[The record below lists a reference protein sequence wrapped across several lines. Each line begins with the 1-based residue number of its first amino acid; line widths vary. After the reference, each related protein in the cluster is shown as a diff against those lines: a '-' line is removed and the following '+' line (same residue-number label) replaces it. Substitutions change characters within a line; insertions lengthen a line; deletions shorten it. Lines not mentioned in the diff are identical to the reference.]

1 MKKILSFLMLT
12 LLTAGFSAKAEDQ
25 VYAVWNNSTT
35 TLTLYY
41 DDRCE
46 AQGGKTDWWT
56 YATIQKNATTVV
68 LDESMKAARPTS
80 TANWFYVFNKL
91 SEIRNL
97 DYLNTS
103 EVTEMHSMFYDCKLL
118 TSLDLS
124 SFNTYKVTAMSWMFY
139 YCQSLTSL
147 NLGSFYT
154 DKVTTMRSMFDGCSA
169 LTTIYW
175 NEDLSERTG
184 LNSTDMFKGCTS
196 LKGGNGTEY
205 NSGKTDASYALL
217 DGKNGKNG
225 YFTYKLMEAY
235 TVFDGYNT
243 LTYYYDDK
251 RAKHT
256 GDGVVTEL
264 YEPENGHDQNRFAE
278 YADKVRKAVIDKS
291 FKNAKL
297 TSLANMFDGND
308 YNLIILEEIEGLDNI
323 DFSEVTDMYAMFY
336 GCASLTAIDLSSFK
350 TDKVTDMAYMFRNC
364 SSIDFL
370 NFTSFNIGKVE
381 NMNAMFMNCSALKT
395 ICCNTDWSVS
405 LALTSSLQ
413 MFDGCTALEGGNRTK
428 YDAAHTNVT
437 YARPDGVDDKPGYF
451 TSYHAFEV
459 KSEMNDILLDLHAL
473 YDFAVLYIPE
483 EELADIKSGMD
494 NFDNIYNTETVAKI
508 ESNLALAGMLRS
520 TAINT
525 LKTDGMEALK
535 DLLDSKLMLGDN
547 PACED
552 IIKDAKSK
560 IDALTWDDL
569 KSVTDNLAIIAPA
582 VKKIL
587 DDADE
592 ALLEDRMKGAD
603 ALKVELNGYIQDLNL
618 LYDLAKQYI
627 AETELASLK
636 SSIETYEATYN
647 NPKATAFMVYSDN
660 MAASMTVDDAIN
672 QLMTDGKTALK
683 TTLEGLLQTGDND
696 NCQNIIKNAKD
707 AIDAL
712 AWDYEKTVT
721 DNIAILENAIKQIL
735 DDAEKALVAERD
747 AAEKE
752 AADKKAAKEVDDLI
766 AAIGTVEYTDASKA
780 LIDAARTAYD
790 ALTTDQKT
798 FVTTLATLEAAEK
811 AYADLKAAA
820 ETATGTDDVRSDKV
834 QGTKFI
840 RNGILYIEY
849 NGTTYTL
856 RGARLD

>member
-12 LLTAGFSAKAEDQ
+12 LLTAGFSAKAADQ
-25 VYAVWNNSTT
+25 VYAVWDNSTT

-46 AQGGKTDWWT
+46 AQGGVTKWWFNSIMPT
-56 YATIQKNATTVV
+56 ATTVA

-80 TANWFYVFNKL
+80 TANWFYLFDKL
-91 SEIRNL
+91 TEIRNL

-103 EVTEMHSMFYDCKLL
+103 EVTNMEEMFYNCKAL

-124 SFNTYKVTAMSWMFY
+124 TFNTEKVTKMNGLFHGCESLISLDLNSFNTDNVNDINDMFGY
-139 YCQSLTSL
+139 
-147 NLGSFYT
+147 
-154 DKVTTMRSMFDGCSA
+154 CSA

-175 NEDLSERTG
+175 DVDLSERIG
-184 LNSTDMFKGCTS
+184 LLSTNMFRSCTS
-196 LKGGNGTEY
+196 LKGGNGTEF
-205 NSGKTDASYALL
+205 NSGKTDASYARL
-217 DGKNGKNG
+217 DEEGTPG
-225 YFTYKLMEAY
+225 YFSLKREAY
-235 TVFDGYNT
+235 TMFDGDHT
-243 LTYYYDDK
+243 LTYYYDDQ
-251 RAKHT
+251 RDTHT

-264 YEPENGHDQNRFAE
+264 YEPENGHDQNRFAG

-291 FKNAKL
+291 FKNVKL

-336 GCASLTAIDLSSFK
+336 GCASLPYIDLSSFK

-364 SSIDFL
+364 SSL
-370 NFTSFNIGKVE
+370 ELLYLMTFNIGEVE

-428 YDAAHTNVT
+428 YDAAHKDVA

-473 YDFAVLYIPE
+473 YDFAVQYIPE

-494 NFDNIYNTETVAKI
+494 NFDNIYNTETVEKI

-647 NPKATAFMVYSDN
+647 NPKATAFTVYSDN
-660 MAASMTVDDAIN
+660 MSASMALDEAIS
-672 QLMTDGKTALK
+672 QLMTQGKTVLK
-683 TTLEGLLQTGDND
+683 ATLEGLLQTGDND

-721 DNIAILENAIKQIL
+721 ENIAILEPAIKQIL
-735 DDAEKALVAERD
+735 DDAEKALAAERD

-780 LIDAARTAYD
+780 LIDAARAAYQ
-790 ALTTDQKT
+790 ALNST
-798 FVTTLATLEAAEK
+798 
-811 AYADLKAAA
+811 
-820 ETATGTDDVRSDKV
+820 R
-834 QGTKFI
+834 
-840 RNGILYIEY
+840 
-849 NGTTYTL
+849 
-856 RGARLD
+856 